1 MNTKMRIPREP
12 HTRGSMYFSYM
23 LKLVSITNLGLTRF
37 NATFLSFLNQ
47 LFHLGFS

>member
-23 LKLVSITNLGLTRF
+23 LKLVSITNLSLTRF
-37 NATFLSFLNQ
+37 NTIFTLLLNDR
-47 LFHLGFS
+47 FHLGSS